1 MPTAGSA
8 RAAVRGKIVH
18 ISILLGGSQGCR
30 FARIETDGHHLKLLP
45 GLEIHDPERGHHPI
59 EHLITKHRALVIDQ
73 RQHHWLLSEVV
84 AEFHACTILVFE
96 HEIERKLFVEFLIDA
111 YILKTF
117 WQATRCPRFIR
128 PRTV

>member
-8 RAAVRGKIVH
+8 HTPVRGQIVH
-18 ISILLGGSQGCR
+18 ISILLGGSEGSSL
-30 FARIETDGHHLKLLP
+30 ARIETNGHYVKLLP

-73 RQHHWLLSEVV
+73 RQHHGLLSEVLT
-84 AEFHACTILVFE
+84 EFHARTILVFE

-111 YILKTF
+111 YILKNF
-117 WQATRCPRFIR
+117 WQATRRARLIR
-128 PRTV
+128 SRTV